1 MVVKNVKTTFQ
12 EELNEISFSRVLEQ
26 VDSEIWRLHLEIL
39 KQKCRSLLDLN
50 TWPDMKKQ
58 EIQAPC
64 LPERDKCRICYS
76 WEWTQRREAFLLGR
90 KAS

>member
-1 MVVKNVKTTFQ
+1 MFQ
-12 EELNEISFSRVLEQ
+12 EVLSEVSFSRFLEQ
-26 VDSEIWRLHLEIL
+26 VDSKIWRLHLEIL
-39 KQKCRSLLDLN
+39 KQKGRLLLDLN
-50 TWPDMKKQ
+50 TWVDAMKQ

-76 WEWTQRREAFLLGR
+76 WEWTQRREAFFLGR